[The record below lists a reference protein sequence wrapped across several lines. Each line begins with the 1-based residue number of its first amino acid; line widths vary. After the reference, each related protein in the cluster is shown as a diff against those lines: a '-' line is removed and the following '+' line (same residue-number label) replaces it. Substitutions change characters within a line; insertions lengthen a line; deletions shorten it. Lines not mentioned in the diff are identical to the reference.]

1 MTSLEITALKRTA
14 VTVACLTLVA
24 LAVPAMIFFLPLDL
38 LVTGAMMFMLI
49 FVVKMIY
56 DSKLEEAQ
64 REAENTKV

>member
-1 MTSLEITALKRTA
+1 MTAIELTAIKRTA
-14 VTVACLTLVA
+14 RTILMLTLVS
-24 LAVPAMIFFLPLDL
+24 LAIPAIIFFVPLDIVITAGL
-38 LVTGAMMFMLI
+38 FFMLT